1 MNKLLLV
8 FLLVLAPVSMAT
20 ADIKIAVVDLS
31 KAFDQYYK
39 TKDAQAR
46 LKEKQDGYQKEIQD
60 LINDYQRMGGEA
72 ETLDKG
78 ASAQT
83 LSAQA
88 RQDKATALTA
98 KKQDLV
104 NLGNKIQEM
113 KVERTRE
120 INEELFRRH
129 KEIVDE
135 ISKVITDYSGPQG
148 YDLVIDKSS
157 ASAASGVSL
166 VLYNSSKLID
176 ITTDIITILNK
187 SAPASSGANLSGAV
201 APTTPATPIPP
212 STPAKPAIH

>member
-1 MNKLLLV
+1 MNKLLLAC
-8 FLLVLAPVSMAT
+8 LLVLAPVSMAS
-20 ADIKIAVVDLS
+20 ADLKIAVVDLS
-31 KAFDQYYK
+31 KAFDTYYK
-39 TKDAQAR
+39 TKDAQAK

-72 ETLDKG
+72 EALDK
-78 ASAQT
+78 AQNDPT
-83 LSAQA
+83 LSSAA
-88 RQDKATALTA
+88 RKDKSEALTA

-120 INEELFRRH
+120 IQDELFRRH

-135 ISKVITDYSGPQG
+135 ITKVITDYSGPQG

-176 ITTDIITILNK
+176 ITAEITTLLNK
-187 SAPASSGANLSGAV
+187 TAPAPAGASPSGAAS
-201 APTTPATPIPP
+201 TPATPA
-212 STPAKPAIH
+212 TH

>member
-8 FLLVLAPVSMAT
+8 CLFLLAPVTLAS
-20 ADIKIAVVDLS
+20 ADLKVAVVDLS

-39 TKDAQAR
+39 TKDAQSL
-46 LKEKQDGYQKEIQD
+46 LKQKQDGYQKEIQD
-60 LINDYQRMGGEA
+60 LINDYERMGQEA
-72 ETLDKG
+72 QTLDK
-78 ASAQT
+78 AANDPT

-88 RQDKATALTA
+88 RQDKSTALNA

-104 NLGNKIQEM
+104 NLQNKIQEM

-120 INEELFRRH
+120 IQEELFRRH

-135 ISKVITDYSGPQG
+135 ISKVINDYSGPQG

-157 ASAASGVSL
+157 ASAASGVSI

-176 ITTDIITILNK
+176 ITADIIGLLNK
-187 SAPASSGANLSGAV
+187 SAPPAGTGAA
-201 APTTPATPIPP
+201 TTATPISAPP
-212 STPAKPAIH
+212 NP

>member
-8 FLLVLAPVSMAT
+8 CLLILAPVSMAS
-20 ADIKIAVVDLS
+20 ADLKIAVVDLS
-31 KAFDQYYK
+31 KTFDQYYK
-39 TKDAQAR
+39 TKDAQAK

-60 LINDYQRMGGEA
+60 LINDYQRMGEEA
-72 ETLDKG
+72 EALDK
-78 ASAQT
+78 AANDQT
-83 LSAQA
+83 LSAPA

-135 ISKVITDYSGPQG
+135 ISKVINDYSGPQG
-148 YDLVIDKSS
+148 FDLVIDKSS
-157 ASAASGVSL
+157 ASAASGVSI

-176 ITTDIITILNK
+176 ITDEIIKMLNQT
-187 SAPASSGANLSGAV
+187 APAPGGATPSGA
-201 APTTPATPIPP
+201 APTAATPA
-212 STPAKPAIH
+212 SQ